1 MHLGVWLSSSLDFKK
16 QVKEVCL
23 KANHKLSVLR
33 SVKYLKRQTLDLL
46 YKLTIRSVIDYGLIT
61 YYHCLNQAEII
72 RLNQIQ
78 YRAAK
83 LCTGALHLTNQSKL
97 EADLGWETLETRAN
111 FLGIC
116 QFQKLHLKLN

>member
-1 MHLGVWLSSSLDFKK
+1 M
-16 QVKEVCL
+16 
-23 KANHKLSVLR
+23 
-33 SVKYLKRQTLDLL
+33 
-46 YKLTIRSVIDYGLIT
+46 YKLTVRSVIDYGLIT

-111 FLGIC
+111 FLGLS
-116 QFQKLHLKLN
+116 QFQKFHLKLTRPLVLSLMPNINLNRKTRNKDLNCQFPHFTNYLII